1 MEKSTI
7 LGRIFLATEQERA
20 SELIKQ
26 FRPMLRSPRHVKS
39 IFTAVNHEFADETPE
54 NRRLIFIAC
63 VYQSYQP
70 LSFLPAIKSEEN
82 RTRQAAGKLPVG
94 VRDEMSRCL
103 GFNNPEMASHFKQFT
118 EPQMKPFN
126 TGPERPFKLKV
137 MSIIAKFKV
146 HSINAD
152 DHYYSMG
159 L

>member
-63 VYQSYQP
+63 IYQSYQP

-82 RTRQAAGKLPVG
+82 RTRQAAGKLPAG

-103 GFNNPEMASHFKQFT
+103 GFNNPEMCSHFKTQT
-118 EPQMKPFN
+118 ESPMKPFN
-126 TGPERPFKLKV
+126 TGPERPFRIKV
-137 MSIIAKFKV
+137 MSIIKKFKKY
-146 HSINAD
+146 SINTD
-152 DHYYSMG
+152 DHQFEMF
-159 L
+159 